1 MKVLYCKLD
10 LSKSVPGGARKVFHP
25 PNSSKDN
32 EEGSRELPEDI
43 QEDNVKV
50 KEVKKNGENKTKAK
64 VERCKR

>member
-50 KEVKKNGENKTKAK
+50 KRGEKEWKNKTKAK
-64 VERCKR
+64 VERCER

>member
-10 LSKSVPGGARKVFHP
+10 LSRSVPGGARKVFHP

-50 KEVKKNGENKTKAK
+50 KEVKKNGKQDESKN
-64 VERCKR
+64 